1 MAFQNVTIAGTGV
14 LGSQIAYQTALNG
27 FNVTAYDR
35 NPDTAKKRVT
45 GLKASYQN
53 DLGLSDAEFNA
64 GLNRINFTADLAEVV
79 KDADY
84 VIEALPENL
93 DIKEEFY
100 KQLSKLAPAKTIF
113 ASNSS
118 TMVPSQ
124 LVKFVDRPT
133 KYLHMHF
140 ANKIW
145 KCNVAE
151 IMGTEQTDP
160 AVFQEVVDFAHAIKM
175 VPIPLHKEQPG
186 YVLNSLLIPFVIS
199 AMALWVKGVADP
211 QTVDKDWMISTG
223 SPVGPFMMLD
233 DVGLRTVWNIVT
245 NLYESRQQEVFKV
258 IADRLKEMID
268 AGHEGLESGQG
279 FYHYPNPEFAD
290 PDFLKKQKGARNYVI

>member
-64 GLNRINFTADLAEVV
+64 GLNRINFTADLAEAV

-93 DIKEEFY
+93 EIKEEFY

-151 IMGTEQTDP
+151 IMGTEQTDL

-268 AGHEGLESGQG
+268 AGHVGQESGQG
-279 FYHYPNPEFAD
+279 FYHYPNPEFED
-290 PDFLKKQKGARNYVI
+290 PDFLKK

>member
-64 GLNRINFTADLAEVV
+64 GLNRINFTADLAEAV

-93 DIKEEFY
+93 EIKEEFY

-290 PDFLKKQKGARNYVI
+290 PDFLKKQKGACNYVI

>member
-1 MAFQNVTIAGTGV
+1 MAFQNVTVAGTGV

-27 FNVTAYDR
+27 FNVTAYDL
-35 NPDTAKKRVT
+35 NPDAAQKRVNA
-45 GLKASYQN
+45 LKESYQK
-53 DLGLSDAEFNA
+53 DLVLSEEEFNA
-64 GLNRINFTADLAEVV
+64 GLDRLTFTNDLSEAV

-84 VIEALPENL
+84 VIEALPEKL
-93 DIKEEFY
+93 EIKEDFY
-100 KQLSKLAPAKTIF
+100 KQLSQLAPAKTVF

-124 LVKFVDRPT
+124 LVKFVDRPA
-133 KYLHMHF
+133 KFLHMHF

-151 IMGTEQTDP
+151 IMGTKQTDP
-160 AVFQEVVDFAHAIKM
+160 KVFQEVVDFAHAIKM
-175 VPIPLHKEQPG
+175 VPIPIHKEQPG
-186 YVLNSLLIPFVIS
+186 YVLNALLIPFVIS

-211 QTVDKDWMISTG
+211 HTVDKDWMISTG

-233 DVGLRTVWNIVT
+233 DVGLRTVWNIVD
-245 NLYESRQQEVFKV
+245 NLYKARHQEEFKL
-258 IADRLKEMID
+258 IADKLKEMID

-290 PDFLKKQKGARNYVI
+290 PDFLKK

>member
-64 GLNRINFTADLAEVV
+64 GLNRINFTADLAEAV

>member
-35 NPDTAKKRVT
+35 NPDTAKKRVSA
-45 GLKASYQN
+45 LKASYQN
-53 DLGLSDAEFNA
+53 DLGLSDDEFNA
-64 GLNRINFTADLAEVV
+64 GLSRLSFTADLAEAV

-93 DIKEEFY
+93 EIKEEFY

-124 LVKFVDRPT
+124 LVKFVDRPA

-151 IMGTEQTDP
+151 IMGTDQTDP
-160 AVFQEVVDFAHAIKM
+160 AVYQEVVDFAKAIKM
-175 VPIPLHKEQPG
+175 VPIEIHKEQPG
-186 YVLNSLLIPFVIS
+186 YVLNALLIPFVVS
-199 AMALWVKGVADP
+199 AMSLWVKGVADP
-211 QTVDKDWMISTG
+211 ETVDKDWMISTG
-223 SPVGPFMMLD
+223 APVGPFMMLD
-233 DVGLRTVWNIVT
+233 DVGLRTTWNIM
-245 NLYESRQQEVFKV
+245 NGLYATQHKELFKQ
-258 IADRLKEMID
+258 IADKLKEKLD
-268 AGHEGLESGQG
+268 AGQEGLESGEG
-279 FYHYPNPEFAD
+279 FYKYPHPAFED
-290 PDFLKKQKGARNYVI
+290 PDFLKK

>member
-1 MAFQNVTIAGTGV
+1 MIIMAFQNVTIAGTGV

-35 NPDTAKKRVT
+35 NPDTAKKRVSA
-45 GLKASYQN
+45 LKASYQN
-53 DLGLSDAEFNA
+53 DLGLSDDEFNA
-64 GLNRINFTADLAEVV
+64 GLSRLSFTADLAEAV

-93 DIKEEFY
+93 EIKEEFY

-124 LVKFVDRPT
+124 LVKFVDRPA

-151 IMGTEQTDP
+151 IMGTNETDP
-160 AVFQEVVDFAHAIKM
+160 AVFQEVVDFAHVIKM

-245 NLYESRQQEVFKV
+245 NLYESRHQVIFKV

-268 AGHEGLESGQG
+268 AGHEGLELGQG

-290 PDFLKKQKGARNYVI
+290 PDFLTK

>member
-35 NPDTAKKRVT
+35 NPDTAKKRVSA
-45 GLKASYQN
+45 LKASYQN
-53 DLGLSDAEFNA
+53 DLGLSDDEFNA
-64 GLNRINFTADLAEVV
+64 GLSRLSFTADLAEAV

-93 DIKEEFY
+93 EIKEECY

-124 LVKFVDRPT
+124 LVKFVDRPA

-140 ANKIW
+140 DKKIW
-145 KCNVAE
+145 KFNVAE
-151 IMGTEQTDP
+151 IMGTNETYH
-160 AVFQEVVDFAHAIKM
+160 AVFQEVVDFDNVIYM

-245 NLYESRQQEVFKV
+245 NLYESRHQEIFKV

-268 AGHEGLESGQG
+268 AGHEGLELGQV

-290 PDFLKKQKGARNYVI
+290 PDFLKK

>member
-64 GLNRINFTADLAEVV
+64 GLNQINFTADLAEAV